1 MKVVRGLKAG
11 REALS
16 RQVLWGPVGG
26 DEREQVVR
34 DIINDVA
41 RRGDAAV
48 REYTERFDGV
58 DLGSLEVSRD
68 EIAGSYERLAPDLL
82 AALKLAAERIRAFHK
97 EQMKAIRS
105 GSAGEGLSW
114 LVRPLSRVGVYAPHG
129 TAPYPSSVLMTA
141 VPAKVAGV
149 PEVVL
154 ATPRGADGSLPAA
167 TLVAADIA
175 EVDRV
180 FSIGGAQAIA
190 ALALGTESVPRVDKV
205 CGPGNIYVM
214 LAKKLLFGVVG
225 IDGLQGP
232 SEVLII
238 ADGAANPE
246 YCAADLLAQ
255 AEHDELAEAVLVTTS
270 AGFADR
276 VIGEIERQLQGLSRK
291 AMAAASLAQNGK
303 IVLVGT
309 MDEAVELANL
319 YAPEHLLL
327 MVERAELHVDRLL
340 DAGCI
345 VLGDR
350 ATVVLGDY
358 VAGPSHVLPTQG
370 TARFSSPL
378 SILDFLKLTNVISV
392 GENSLVE
399 LGPSAMAIAGF
410 EGLDAHAQAVERRL
424 RDTRWRN

>member
-1 MKVVRGLKAG
+1 MKVVKGFQAG

-16 RQVLWGPVGG
+16 RQALREPVGR
-26 DEREQVVR
+26 DQREQAVR

-41 RRGDAAV
+41 QRGDVAV
-48 REYTERFDGV
+48 LEYTRRFDGV
-58 DLGSLEVSRD
+58 TLGSLEVSRD
-68 EIAGSYERLAPDLL
+68 EIAGAYRQLAPGLLPALEL
-82 AALKLAAERIRAFHK
+82 AADRVRAFHK
-97 EQMKAIRS
+97 EQMRVIRS
-105 GSAGEGLSW
+105 GNGGDGLRW
-114 LVRPLSRVGVYAPHG
+114 LVRPLNRVGLYAPHG
-129 TAPYPSSVLMTA
+129 TAPYASSVLMTA

-175 EVDRV
+175 GVDRV

-190 ALALGTESVPRVDKV
+190 ALALGTESVPPVDKV

-225 IDGLQGP
+225 IDALQGP

-238 ADGAANPE
+238 ADDSANAE

-270 AGFADR
+270 AGFADS
-276 VIGEIERQLQGLSRK
+276 VMGEIERQPPGLSRREL
-291 AMAAASLAQNGK
+291 AAASLAQNGK
-303 IVLVGT
+303 IVLVDSV
-309 MDEAVELANL
+309 DEAVDLSNL

-327 MVERAELHVDRLL
+327 MVKSAESYLDRLL
-340 DAGCI
+340 NAGCI

-378 SILDFLKLTNVISV
+378 SILDFVKITNVISV
-392 GENSLVE
+392 GESSLAE
-399 LGPSAMAIAGF
+399 LGQSAMAIAGF

-424 RDTRWRN
+424 RGRKRE